1 MNIMPLYL
9 DFRTTALVLID
20 VQKGILS
27 MPLAP
32 HGAVQVVGN
41 AVALARRFGEVGA
54 TVVLTHVAFSGGDKL
69 KQPVDQPMPMPAGR
83 LPYEWSEFAPEI
95 ETMRAD
101 VVITKRQWSAFYG
114 TELDL
119 QLRRRGITTIVLG
132 GIATNFGVESTARD
146 AWQSNYA
153 VIVAED
159 ACTSIDADLHRFS
172 VEKIL
177 PRVARVRSTGE
188 IMSALRVDDDEA
200 AFGEVTAALKA

>member
-1 MNIMPLYL
+1 MPLSL

-32 HGAVQVVGN
+32 HGAPEIVKN
-41 AVALARRFGEVGA
+41 AAALAHRFGEVGA
-54 TVVLTHVAFSGGDKL
+54 TVVLTHVAFSGADRL
-69 KQPVDQPMPMPAGR
+69 TQPVDRPMPMPPGG

-132 GIATNFGVESTARD
+132 GVVTNFGVESTARD
-146 AWQSNYA
+146 AWQNNYA

-159 ACTSIDADLHRFS
+159 ACTSIDADLHKFS
-172 VEKIL
+172 MEKIL
-177 PRVARVRSTGE
+177 PRVARVRSTEE
-188 IMSALRVDDDEA
+188 ILAALTVNDDEA
-200 AFGEVTAALKA
+200 AFGEVTAALNAA